1 MYPILYE
8 NVTPGVVPDNYG
20 IGVLTETLSCEVKEE
35 RNGEYELTLKYP
47 ACGKY
52 ANNIT
57 TRSIIKAKPNYSD
70 SPQLFRVY
78 KVGKVINSSF
88 TVKARHISYDL
99 CGTPIYSGLADDV
112 TEALQLLKDASTG
125 YTFSTDKTNTGTFR
139 IYAPSS
145 VRSWLGG
152 KDGSILDIYG
162 PGEYHYDNFN
172 IQYLAHRGTNRGVTI
187 EYGKNLVALN
197 NNLDS
202 SSLVTSVMAYWQ
214 NEDNVQISVVS
225 DIYNTGLTLDVPVTK
240 ILDASDDFEN
250 QPTTAQLNTYVQ
262 KYINNNHNK
271 LINVKNNITLD
282 FLQLKSLNNRV
293 DLCDTVKVV
302 YTQFGIDA
310 EVKCISVTWDVL
322 TEKYTSAQFG
332 EPRTNLVDTLV
343 GMEDSINSSMTVQM
357 VKNIVQQTASQ
368 IISSQGGYVFL
379 RDKDLDGYFDELLVM
394 NSMDINTATKIY
406 KWNKDG
412 LSFSNTGYNG
422 TFYTVA
428 NMTGQLMANRL
439 NGDITLGGTMNP
451 DGHFI
456 VHKEFSE
463 DNLCDFNKQYIDMN
477 ARNLSANISGVK
489 VLNGNNTWDLTLR
502 ALKRGYNGWYLTK
515 ENAPGQT
522 DAAHA
527 GMLCDPD
534 ANRNKQTIFVK
545 GDEDKGGG
553 IPPAY
558 VFIST
563 DGDLAKINQNSSYVT
578 DPVVHQNPTT
588 GWRGWS
594 KTDIETTVSNGN
606 LTASILSKVQAWDWV
621 YVQGDGYHQ
630 EITSEQYFQSV
641 SKSFGTDKGTT
652 VDIVNGSTDIKIK
665 ATDNGS
671 GITMPN
677 ISINANNGNITCTSL
692 TQTSSKKVKKNIN
705 DLSED
710 EAKKVLELRPV
721 TYDFKNEDLGT
732 DRRGFIAEEVEEI
745 IPELVNYNEDVVS
758 LDYISMIPY
767 LTKMLQLQQTQINE
781 LKEEINKLK
790 GDMTNGTN

>member
-8 NVTPGVVPDNYG
+8 NVTPGVVPRNYG
-20 IGVLTETLSCEVKEE
+20 IGVLTDAVHCEVREE

-52 ANNIT
+52 ANDIT

-99 CGTPIYSGLADDV
+99 CGTPIYSGLADNVAD
-112 TEALQLLKDASTG
+112 ALQLLKKASTG

-139 IYAPSS
+139 VYAPSS

-262 KYINNNHNK
+262 NYINNNHNK

-302 YTQFGIDA
+302 YKQFGIDA

-357 VKNIVQQTASQ
+357 VKTIVQQTASQ

-394 NSMDINTATKIY
+394 NTMDINTATKIY
-406 KWNKDG
+406 KWDKDG
-412 LSFSNTGYNG
+412 LSFSNSGYNG

-439 NGDITLGGTMNP
+439 NGDIILGGTMNP
-451 DGHFI
+451 NGHFI

-463 DNLCDFNKQYIDMN
+463 DKLCDFNKQYIDIN
-477 ARNLSANISGVK
+477 VRKFSASINDNVK
-489 VLNGNNTWDLTLR
+489 VISDYSQADPQFGLTYSGL
-502 ALKRGYNGWYLTK
+502 YLTK
-515 ENAPGQT
+515 ENVEGNT
-522 DAAHA
+522 RAAHA
-527 GMLCDPD
+527 GMLCHMDRD
-534 ANRNKQTIFVK
+534 KQSIFVK
-545 GDEDKGGG
+545 SDQNGPGLTN
-553 IPPAY
+553 PAY
-558 VFIST
+558 TIIST
-563 DGDLAKINQNSSYVT
+563 EGNSAKTNQHARYIADT
-578 DPVVHQNPTT
+578 PVVHQLPETA
-588 GWRGWS
+588 WRGS
-594 KTDIETTVSNGN
+594 SDTNIENIDKSNGN
-606 LTASILSKVQAWDWV
+606 LTASISSKVQAWDWV
-621 YVQGDGYHQ
+621 HDPNDNAYVQT
-630 EITSEQYFQSV
+630 ITSEQYFQSV

-652 VDIVNGSTDIKIK
+652 VDIVNGNTDIKIK
-665 ATDNGS
+665 ATDSGS

-677 ISINANNGNITCTSL
+677 ISINSNNGNITCTSL

-732 DRRGFIAEEVEEI
+732 DRRGFIAEEVEEV

-767 LTKMLQLQQTQINE
+767 LTKMIQLQQTQINE

-790 GDMTNGTN
+790 GDMTDGTN